1 MPISFETA
9 DLALIWSSL
18 SRSEE
23 EEVQET
29 EAAAGKTGT
38 EKKGYVG
45 IHATGFKELMLKPEL
60 LQAIADC
67 GFEHPS
73 EGEDLACTS
82 GRQNEI
88 RASPTPL
95 TLAQSNTNVSHTPFL
110 AWMSSARRNQAWER
124 RLCSSSRSFS
134 NSIPSLV
141 KSQRSSYAIRES
153 SPSRCVLLDLSNLL
167 DWKHLIP
174 PLLSDLP
181 RV

>member
-1 MPISFETA
+1 M
-9 DLALIWSSL
+9 
-18 SRSEE
+18 RSEE

-73 EGEDLACTS
+73 EGEGLANTFPS
-82 GRQNEI
+82 TKYVSRL
-88 RASPTPL
+88 SLTPPL
-95 TLAQSNTNVSHTPFL
+95 SQSNTSASLTPFS
-110 AWMSSARRNQAWER
+110 AWMSFARRNQAWER
-124 RLCSSSRSFS
+124 RLSSSSRSFS
-134 NSIPSLV
+134 NSIPSQA
-141 KSQRSSYAIRES
+141 KCPPSSCAIRES
-153 SPSRCVLLDLSNLL
+153 SPSRCVIAPPSDRSLPSLS
-167 DWKHLIP
+167 P
-174 PLLSDLP
+174 PLLPSDLS